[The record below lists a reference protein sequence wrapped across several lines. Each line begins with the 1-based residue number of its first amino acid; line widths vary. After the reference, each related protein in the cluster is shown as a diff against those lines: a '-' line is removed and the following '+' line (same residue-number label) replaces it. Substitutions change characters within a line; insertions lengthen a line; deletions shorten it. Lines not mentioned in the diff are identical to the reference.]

1 MSESSKPAPSRFQL
15 LLILLL
21 LVVFV
26 VLLVAGGLGNGQTG
40 TGEMAEHDHVVVVA
54 DPRPELTSAS
64 PIALDPSLGSEI
76 GAVYQ
81 AFLSPH
87 QQGGEEA
94 DTPSFIPSQFRS
106 TKESVPRAERPSH
119 GHAVI
124 AFTNDLSRA
133 YVYVEVE
140 GVILED
146 VVMMHLHCGR
156 PGQLGPII
164 IDFGRAG
171 SVVEYMADGTM
182 ALELTNTDIEAVV
195 ADSDGLIGLFTAGC
209 PIVPSLPTDKVK
221 NLAGMEY
228 IASEGDLYFN
238 LHTAGQTYFGDIR
251 GRFTPVTVA
260 TASGE

>member
-1 MSESSKPAPSRFQL
+1 MSESSKSPSGLQSVL
-15 LLILLL
+15 IILLL
-21 LVVFV
+21 GAFV
-26 VLLVAGGLGNGQTG
+26 VLLVVAGQGGGDAS
-40 TGEMAEHDHVVVVA
+40 AEAHDDHTPVVSA
-54 DPRPELTSAS
+54 PRPELTSAS
-64 PIALDPSLGSEI
+64 PVPLDPSLGREI

-106 TKESVPRAERPSH
+106 TKESVPRDQRPSH
-119 GHAVI
+119 GHASL

-133 YVYVEVE
+133 YVYLQVE

-171 SVVEYMADGTM
+171 NVAEYMADGSL
-182 ALELTNTDIEAVV
+182 AIEITNADIEAVL
-195 ADSDGLIGLFTAGC
+195 AESDGLIGLFTAGC
-209 PIVPSLPTDKVK
+209 PIVPALPTDKVK
-221 NLAGMEY
+221 NIAGLEY
-228 IASEGDLYFN
+228 IAREGDLYFN

-260 TASGE
+260 VAPSAD